1 MSIAVFYCLA
11 NILLFSILFIYSTNY
26 ISSKS
31 NRDLRL
37 IQKETKKNLEKIYK
51 LNSYEDS
58 VHN

>member
-51 LNSYEDS
+51 LNSYQDS